1 MSDLDGL
8 LFLDWM
14 VFIFEEGFVLLN
26 DSGFEWSVVW
36 INVILVIKYILG
48 FGVGL
53 VDYVYIGL

>member
-1 MSDLDGL
+1 
-8 LFLDWM
+8 M